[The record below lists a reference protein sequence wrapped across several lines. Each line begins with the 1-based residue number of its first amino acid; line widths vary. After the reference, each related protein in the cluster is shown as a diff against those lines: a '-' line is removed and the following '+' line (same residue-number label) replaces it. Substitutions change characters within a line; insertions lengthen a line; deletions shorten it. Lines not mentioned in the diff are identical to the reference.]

1 MIAVAIRP
9 ESLYKNE
16 CPIEGHA
23 FLPNKKA
30 RNPACP
36 SLRRCKQYQD
46 GNDGS
51 VKTFRELSIKAST
64 NVVNETDN
72 RLLKS
77 GKDIQQAALPDTV
90 NSDAPHSYLSWPTQ
104 LAV

>member
-1 MIAVAIRP
+1 MLLSINNI
-9 ESLYKNE
+9 KT
-16 CPIEGHA
+16 
-23 FLPNKKA
+23 
-30 RNPACP
+30 
-36 SLRRCKQYQD
+36 D

-77 GKDIQQAALPDTV
+77 GKDIKIASLAKQD
-90 NSDAPHSYLSWPTQ
+90 SFLSQ
-104 LAV
+104 IR